1 LNALWP
7 NPLMSCWRAL
17 KDSRAILICEI
28 TSDTIKRPTRKFDN
42 CQAETPGGH
51 SVRRSPFGVHRLEF
65 RRRRAQSLF
74 GVCRAGFGVHRFAT
88 GHGIDVLS
96 FAYVA
101 YDQIVNN
108 GAGEFV
114 EARGSDSCGNSAI
127 RIPKS
132 DIPHRVPPRPLRDA
146 RFPLLLA
153 LHSGSPR
160 ENF

>member
-1 LNALWP
+1 
-7 NPLMSCWRAL
+7 L

-28 TSDTIKRPTRKFDN
+28 TSDTIKGLQGNLTI
-42 CQAETPGGH
+42 
-51 SVRRSPFGVHRLEF
+51 VRRKRQEGTAFAVHRSAF
-65 RRRRAQSLF
+65 TVRGAQALF

-114 EARGSDSCGNSAI
+114 EARGSDSCGNAAI

-153 LHSGSPR
+153 LHCGSPR